1 MRRRV
6 LFVVLAGLAGLVT
19 AACAPAP
26 TSTPPPTAPPT
37 GTAAPTTG
45 TGAPQPPPPASEPT
59 DPPGVEYRI
68 TYDWGVP
75 GTEASIT
82 HPLTVPLPGPIGLP
96 YLVGVYVGDHPEA
109 NPKYQRISFYY
120 RLAFPSYRFQYVP
133 QVVSDGSGEPV
144 PLPGNAFLNI
154 VFVDAQAHDDNG
166 ASTIAAK
173 PRSRATSR
181 GTSPSASASRSPR
194 AATRPYRSGPGS
206 SRSRTGRA
214 GSSTWCTSTCRTAD
228 PFSRELVTTSPLRGR
243 RKG

>member
-1 MRRRV
+1 MRRHV
-6 LFVVLAGLAGLVT
+6 LRIALVGLVGLAGLVT

-26 TSTPPPTAPPT
+26 TSTPPPSAPTT

-45 TGAPQPPPPASEPT
+45 TGATQPPPPASEPA
-59 DPPGVEYRI
+59 DPPGVEYRVS
-68 TYDWGVP
+68 YNWAVP

-82 HPLTVPLPGPIGLP
+82 HPLTAPLPGPIGLP

-109 NPKYQRISFYY
+109 SPKYQRISFYY

-173 PRSRATSR
+173 PPATIGFQNLR
-181 GTSPSASASRSPR
+181 GYALAGDFEGYVTFGLGIQVA
-194 AATRPYRSGPGS
+194 PGS
-206 SRSRTGRA
+206 DQALPIRA
-214 GSSTWCTSTCRTAD
+214 G
-228 PFSRELVTTSPLRGR
+228 ELKKPDGSGGFFYVVHFDVQTG
-243 RKG
+243 

>member
-19 AACAPAP
+19 AACASAP
-26 TSTPPPTAPPT
+26 TSTPPPSAPST

-45 TGAPQPPPPASEPT
+45 TGAPQPPPPASEPS
-59 DPPGVEYRI
+59 DPPGVEYRV
-68 TYDWGVP
+68 TYNWGVP

-120 RLAFPSYRFQYVP
+120 RLAFPSYRLQYVP

-173 PRSRATSR
+173 PPATIGFANLR
-181 GTSPSASASRSPR
+181 GYALAGDFEGYVTFGLGIQVA
-194 AATRPYRSGPGS
+194 PGS
-206 SRSRTGRA
+206 DQALPIRA
-214 GSSTWCTSTCRTAD
+214 G
-228 PFSRELVTTSPLRGR
+228 ELKKPDGAGGFFYVVHFDVQNG
-243 RKG
+243 